1 MQSLANMNS
10 GQDRQANDVSGRCKL
25 EKPTDLMFSLPI
37 SCNSFRE
44 AKKVSWNCSKES
56 EPQFRT
62 SRPGQQE
69 QQGQK
74 TALITD
80 ELATLQHSRTLM
92 HATMA

>member
-25 EKPTDLMFSLPI
+25 EKPADLMFSLPI
-37 SCNSFRE
+37 SCNSFRVD
-44 AKKVSWNCSKES
+44 KKVSWNCSCES

-92 HATMA
+92 HASMA